1 MLLIKPAMT
10 LQIEVSINFQK
21 IATNGIHLNT
31 THQDQKVVSLFSS
44 CTDFQTP
51 GSDGKLK
58 D

>member
-1 MLLIKPAMT
+1 MT
-10 LQIEVSINFQK
+10 SQIEVSINFQN